1 MHPFSYACPVT
12 LAETLALLE
21 EHGPNASLLAGGTD
35 LVVELRNGAIRP
47 TVVIDLKRVRELSPS
62 ISASEDRLRISATTA
77 LAALEEDERA
87 RRWFPGLVEAAAT
100 VGSIQIRNRA
110 TLAGNICHASP
121 AADTA
126 PALLVS
132 GAEVTLESVRGTRRV
147 RLDEFFVGPGETV
160 LARGELVSSIDL
172 PIPRERPG
180 VTFARLTRRRGVDL
194 ATINLCC
201 RVDPSGWTQ
210 FAYGAVGPRP
220 FLVRD
225 QSGVLADPAAGD
237 GAKDEILRR
246 LLTEAS
252 PITDVRGSREYREAM
267 LLVMSRRVL
276 RTSIDRLSNPS
287 STLGTA

>member
-21 EHGPNASLLAGGTD
+21 EHGPHASLLAGGTD

-77 LAALEEDERA
+77 LAALEEDDRA

-126 PALLVS
+126 PALLVY
-132 GAEVTLESVRGTRRV
+132 GAEGTLESVRGTRRV

-225 QSGVLADPAAGD
+225 QSGILADPAAGD
-237 GAKDEILRR
+237 AAKDEILRR

-267 LLVMSRRVL
+267 LLVMSRRAL

-287 STLGTA
+287 SIPGTA